1 MKIAELRPDSKKI
14 MLEAKVTEKADVRD
28 VNTRFGAAKV
38 CNCKIED
45 DSGEITLVLWDD
57 QVDKLEEGDTVK
69 LQNPYVREWNGQLQL
84 NLGKFGKLLVVK
96 PSAF

>member
-14 MLEAKVTEKADVRD
+14 VLDAKVTEKGEMRD
-28 VNTRFGAAKV
+28 VSTRFGSAKV
-38 CNCKIED
+38 CNCRIED
-45 DSGEITLVLWDD
+45 DSGAMTLVLWDD
-57 QVDKLEEGDTVK
+57 QIDGVEEGDVVK

-84 NLGKFGKLLVVK
+84 NLGKFGKLVVVK